1 MTTENDN
8 YWTRANN
15 RRSRRSFLRAAAL
28 AGAGLTGAAALACKP
43 GSSSG
48 GSKAGGQTEAPR
60 GQTKPTLIGRNGTDA
75 KGETPVMGGT
85 YNYYLSG
92 NPASLDPHLNV
103 SVNTIYTA
111 SAVLSRLFRFK
122 AVFDVD
128 TSNNKELQPDLA
140 VSAESPDALTW
151 TVKLRPD
158 AKFQNVA
165 PVNGHAVEPED
176 IKQTFIKALSP
187 ASANRGQLSMIDP
200 AKIEA
205 PSKDTIVFKLNYPYA
220 PFQRLLTSGVYSYI
234 MPREAVAGAYDPAKK
249 IIGSG
254 PFTFDSYTPD
264 VAIVFK
270 KNPDYFE
277 KGRPY
282 VDAVKATIV
291 PDPAQRLAQFTG
303 GHLDWLNIP
312 STNDVPTMTQSN
324 PKAEIIRNWQPGD
337 GIMYYQ
343 LSEKSSIF
351 QDIRVRQA
359 ASLAIDRD
367 AYGKALLDGQ
377 FIQGFNVG
385 QTMGK
390 WAMRMEDLPADTQQ
404 WYKFDLPRAKALMQ
418 QAGGDKLTI
427 KMIDPAGAPP
437 DPFLGL
443 SSEVAFNMLG
453 ALPWKISY
461 LKVDYNKDWINGGK
475 GYGYGF
481 LPPEMMAWWGLSTRT
496 DIDEY
501 IYGFWHSK
509 STGNISKLNDPT
521 VDSMIEKARTIV
533 NDDDRLAAYKDIQ
546 RYLLAQNY
554 SLTGNPN
561 GIQYQMVQP
570 RVRNFTVGDPHGVG
584 TSNWGQLWLKQ

>member
-1 MTTENDN
+1 
-8 YWTRANN
+8 
-15 RRSRRSFLRAAAL
+15 L
-28 AGAGLTGAAALACKP
+28 AGASVAGAAALACRTGP
-43 GSSSG
+43 SG
-48 GSKAGGQTEAPR
+48 GAGSQPAGQSTK
-60 GQTKPTLIGRNGTDA
+60 GQATSALIGRNGTDA
-75 KGETPVMGGT
+75 KGETPVTGGIF
-85 YNYYLSG
+85 NYYLSG

-103 SVNTIYTA
+103 SVNTIYTV

-122 AVFDVD
+122 GAFDVA
-128 TSNNKELQPDLA
+128 TSNNKDLQPDLA
-140 VSAESPDALTW
+140 VSAESPDATTW
-151 TVKLRPD
+151 TIKLRPD

-176 IKQTFIKALSP
+176 IRQTFIKALAP

-200 AKIEA
+200 AKLEM
-205 PSKDTIVFKLNYPYA
+205 PDKTTLVFKLNYPYA
-220 PFQRLLTSGVYSYI
+220 PFQRLLTSGVYSWI

-254 PFTFDSYTPD
+254 PFIFDSYTPD
-264 VAIVFK
+264 VGITFK
-270 KNPDYFE
+270 KNPDWFE

-282 VDAVKATIV
+282 VDGVKVSII
-291 PDPAQRLAQFTG
+291 PDAAQKMAQFTG
-303 GHLDWLNIP
+303 GHIDWLNVP

-324 PKAEIIRNWQPGD
+324 PRAEVIRNWQPGD
-337 GIMYYQ
+337 GIMYYPMG
-343 LSEKSSIF
+343 EPSSIF
-351 QDIRVRQA
+351 QDIRIRQA

-390 WAMRMEDLPADTQQ
+390 WAVRMDDLPADTQQ

-418 QAGGDKLTI
+418 QAGGDKLST

-437 DPFLGL
+437 DPFLGQ
-443 SSEVAFNMLG
+443 SSEVAYSMLG
-453 ALPWKISY
+453 ALPWKVTY

-509 STGNISKLNDPT
+509 STGNISKLNDPAL
-521 VDSMIEKARTIV
+521 DGMIDKARTIV
-533 NDDDRLAAYKDIQ
+533 NDDDRLKAYKDIQ
-546 RYLLAQNY
+546 LYLLAKNY

-561 GIQYQMVQP
+561 GIQYALVQP
-570 RVRNFTVGDPHGVG
+570 RVRNFLQGDPHGVG
-584 TSNWGQLWLKQ
+584 TTNWSQLWLKG